1 MSTAARER
9 GGDILLLGNN
19 ERRMLGAMR
28 TDPSRNWTLA
38 DLLAETGWTDQV
50 YVAGAG
56 KALREGGLVDM
67 KEKRSHLVS
76 LGL

>member
-28 TDPSRNWTLA
+28 TDPSRNWALA

-56 KALREGGLVDM
+56 KALPESVVADAEFAQAILAD
-67 KEKRSHLVS
+67 
-76 LGL
+76 